1 MKAIRKNS
9 RGTKRINLTSEIN
22 FLERGWKKGRLNY
35 PKISAL
41 NLPLG
46 SGAVESLIRQVVNL
60 RLKGNSKLWLKRN
73 AEVILHARCQW
84 IAGSWEHFCET
95 VLTSRILPVS

>member
-1 MKAIRKNS
+1 MNY
-9 RGTKRINLTSEIN
+9 
-22 FLERGWKKGRLNY
+22 LERGWKQGRLNY
-35 PKISAL
+35 AKISAL

-60 RLKGNSKLWLKRN
+60 RIKGNSKLWLKHN
-73 AEVILHARCQW
+73 VEVILHARCQW
-84 IAGSWEHFCET
+84 IAGSWEQFCET